1 MKTSKTDSLKPYMTP
16 PEIAEL
22 LRASPEK
29 LLRWIRKAE
38 LKAVNV
44 RDGLRPRYRLRCED
58 LDEFLRSRKV
68 HPPATRATRARRHPL
83 PREGGSIDSVLVEK
97 ILKKGQAKKVGNHYF
112 RIWNWITQYV

>member
-38 LKAVNV
+38 LKAVNEI
-44 RDGLRPRYRLRCED
+44 G
-58 LDEFLRSRKV
+58 
-68 HPPATRATRARRHPL
+68 RAH
-83 PREGGSIDSVLVEK
+83 V
-97 ILKKGQAKKVGNHYF
+97 
-112 RIWNWITQYV
+112 